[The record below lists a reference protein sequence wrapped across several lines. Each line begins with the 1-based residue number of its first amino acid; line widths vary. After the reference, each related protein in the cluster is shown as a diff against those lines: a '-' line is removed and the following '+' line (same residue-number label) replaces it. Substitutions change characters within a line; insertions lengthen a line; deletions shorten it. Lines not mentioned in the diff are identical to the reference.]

1 MKFAF
6 KLISLLGSGF
16 LALGLA
22 SLSFGEALSPIP
34 ALPVPMAAVAVVL
47 GLALLV
53 TGAVSLFLLRPAGG
67 VNSDQRT
74 HLTMSRGLKALELF
88 TTLGSVALTIVV
100 LASFISP
107 EHLPAIASNHW
118 AVRMLAVPALLALG
132 WQSYKSLRSQG
143 ARDDAA

>member
-6 KLISLLGSGF
+6 KLISLIGSGI
-16 LALGLA
+16 LGLA
-22 SLSFGEALSPIP
+22 YLSFGEALSPIP
-34 ALPVPMAAVAVVL
+34 ALPVPLAAVAVVL

-53 TGAVSLFLLRPAGG
+53 SGAVGLYLLRRAEG

-74 HLTMSRGLKALELF
+74 RLTMSRGLKALELF
-88 TTLGSVALTIVV
+88 TMLGSVALAMVV

-107 EHLPAIASNHW
+107 EPFPALASSHW

-132 WQSYKSLRSQG
+132 WESYKSLRSQG
-143 ARDDAA
+143 VNNDAA